1 MILNVTNI
9 IPTESQFGI
18 VLEYRVTNPSKN
30 PDENVNGKV
39 LIKILTPSLTP
50 VLNDVMLE

>member
-18 VLEYRVTNPSKN
+18 VLEYRVTKPSKN
-30 PDENVNGKV
+30 PAENVNGKV
-39 LIKILTPSLTP
+39 LINIFTPSFTP
-50 VLNDVMLE
+50 VLNDVILE